1 MNIDRK
7 WYLYFLSAF
16 VFFLFGLMFYKMSQK
31 HTRRIQGYEDYR
43 LFWHFSI
50 PDWVWLWRQQELFL
64 PEIILF

>member
-1 MNIDRK
+1 MLSIYLLGVLSYMNIDRK

-43 LFWHFSI
+43 W
-50 PDWVWLWRQQELFL
+50 
-64 PEIILF
+64 